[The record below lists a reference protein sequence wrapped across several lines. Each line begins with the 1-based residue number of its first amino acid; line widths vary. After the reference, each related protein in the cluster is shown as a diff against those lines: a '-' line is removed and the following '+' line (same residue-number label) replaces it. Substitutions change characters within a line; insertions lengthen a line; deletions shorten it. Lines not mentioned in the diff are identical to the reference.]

1 VWRHNIW
8 ETPVGDHSNNL
19 DPYLIEHIRD
29 ALAHDPRVGE
39 LDVAV
44 DIHDETVVLSGPVAS
59 LERKEAAAGVV
70 RDLLPDHHVRD
81 ETEVADF
88 AEPTE
93 VEHLP

>member
-1 VWRHNIW
+1 M
-8 ETPVGDHSNNL
+8 GDRSQDLN
-19 DPYLIEHIRD
+19 PYLVEHVRD

-44 DIHDETVVLSGPVAS
+44 EIEDETVVLSGTVATAD
-59 LERKEAAAGVV
+59 RQEAAADVV
-70 RDLLPDHHVRD
+70 RDLLPNHHLRD

>member
-1 VWRHNIW
+1 M
-8 ETPVGDHSNNL
+8 GDRPKDL
-19 DPYLIEHIRD
+19 DPYLVEHVRD

-44 DIHDETVVLSGPVAS
+44 EIDDETVVLSGTVATA
-59 LERKEAAAGVV
+59 ERQEAAADVV
-70 RDLLPDHHVRD
+70 RGLLPNHHVRD

-88 AEPTE
+88 AESTE